1 MRVWC
6 GVWAVWGSFRE
17 SASLACFPRM
27 IELYAFCCRLCYLI
41 IPRKRTFVIVYP
53 RGVGFC
59 ASWRQRVCGFCA
71 AQRLV
76 RMPAKGSDRRPER
89 EARKGDGE
97 AFFHALLEGHDRAL
111 PKLIKRNR
119 KLLDVPSVRELMQSA
134 HDSKSAKLL
143 PRERKGSSHDH
154 IPESSPLVFALRFG
168 HTAVVR
174 ALLAAG
180 ADPNGNRPVLTR
192 TDT

>member
-1 MRVWC
+1 
-6 GVWAVWGSFRE
+6 
-17 SASLACFPRM
+17 
-27 IELYAFCCRLCYLI
+27 
-41 IPRKRTFVIVYP
+41 
-53 RGVGFC
+53 
-59 ASWRQRVCGFCA
+59 
-71 AQRLV
+71 
-76 RMPAKGSDRRPER
+76 MPAKGSDRRPDR
-89 EARKGDGE
+89 DARKGDGE

-134 HDSKSAKLL
+134 HQSKSAKLL
-143 PRERKGSSHDH
+143 PRERKGNTHDH

-180 ADPNGNRPVLTR
+180 ADPNGTRPVLTHAHIEPQR
-192 TDT
+192 ASARAYWAHMRASCAPCVPEAQGSLPRRPH

>member
-1 MRVWC
+1 
-6 GVWAVWGSFRE
+6 
-17 SASLACFPRM
+17 
-27 IELYAFCCRLCYLI
+27 
-41 IPRKRTFVIVYP
+41 
-53 RGVGFC
+53 
-59 ASWRQRVCGFCA
+59 
-71 AQRLV
+71 
-76 RMPAKGSDRRPER
+76 MPAKGSDRRPER

-180 ADPNGNRPVLTR
+180 ADPNGTRPVLTR
-192 TDT
+192 TCSAIACRRRAVFTGYTRTGLLRTVRS

>member
-1 MRVWC
+1 
-6 GVWAVWGSFRE
+6 
-17 SASLACFPRM
+17 
-27 IELYAFCCRLCYLI
+27 
-41 IPRKRTFVIVYP
+41 
-53 RGVGFC
+53 
-59 ASWRQRVCGFCA
+59 
-71 AQRLV
+71 
-76 RMPAKGSDRRPER
+76 MPAKGSDRRPDR
-89 EARKGDGE
+89 DARKGDGE

-134 HDSKSAKLL
+134 HQSKSAKLL
-143 PRERKGSSHDH
+143 PRERKGNTHDH

-180 ADPNGNRPVLTR
+180 AIA
-192 TDT
+192 

>member
-1 MRVWC
+1 MD
-6 GVWAVWGSFRE
+6 
-17 SASLACFPRM
+17 
-27 IELYAFCCRLCYLI
+27 
-41 IPRKRTFVIVYP
+41 FVGCLLP
-53 RGVGFC
+53 LPNGVGLDLAFG
-59 ASWRQRVCGFCA
+59 ANARHF
-71 AQRLV
+71 V
-76 RMPAKGSDRRPER
+76 RHALLAGMPAKGSDRRPDR
-89 EARKGDGE
+89 DARKGDGE

-134 HDSKSAKLL
+134 HQSKSAKLL
-143 PRERKGSSHDH
+143 PRERKGSTHDH

-180 ADPNGNRPVLTR
+180 ADPNGTRPVLTHAHVEPQR
-192 TDT
+192 AAARAYWAHMRASCAPCVAEAPR

>member
-1 MRVWC
+1 MVGCFAPEWRWI
-6 GVWAVWGSFRE
+6 G
-17 SASLACFPRM
+17 ACFR
-27 IELYAFCCRLCYLI
+27 
-41 IPRKRTFVIVYP
+41 
-53 RGVGFC
+53 
-59 ASWRQRVCGFCA
+59 RQREALCVT
-71 AQRLV
+71 V
-76 RMPAKGSDRRPER
+76 RHAFVAGMPAKGSDRRPER
-89 EARKGDGE
+89 DARKGDGE

-134 HDSKSAKLL
+134 HHSKSAKLL
-143 PRERKGSSHDH
+143 PRERKGSTHDH

-180 ADPNGNRPVLTR
+180 ADPNGTRPVLTR
-192 TDT
+192 ARRATESRCLVVRIGHTQGPPVRN

>member
-1 MRVWC
+1 ME
-6 GVWAVWGSFRE
+6 FRWLLFPHE
-17 SASLACFPRM
+17 WRWIGLAFGANARH
-27 IELYAFCCRLCYLI
+27 
-41 IPRKRTFVIVYP
+41 FV
-53 RGVGFC
+53 
-59 ASWRQRVCGFCA
+59 RQALLAG
-71 AQRLV
+71 
-76 RMPAKGSDRRPER
+76 MPAKGSDRRPDR
-89 EARKGDGE
+89 DARKGDGE

-134 HDSKSAKLL
+134 HQSKSAKLL
-143 PRERKGSSHDH
+143 PRERKGSTHDH

-180 ADPNGNRPVLTR
+180 ADPNGTRPVLTHAHVEPQR
-192 TDT
+192 AAARAYWAHMRASCAPCVAEAPR

>member
-1 MRVWC
+1 MRQ
-6 GVWAVWGSFRE
+6 
-17 SASLACFPRM
+17 AC
-27 IELYAFCCRLCYLI
+27 IA
-41 IPRKRTFVIVYP
+41 
-53 RGVGFC
+53 G
-59 ASWRQRVCGFCA
+59 
-71 AQRLV
+71 
-76 RMPAKGSDRRPER
+76 MPAKGSDRRPDR
-89 EARKGDGE
+89 DARKGDGE

-134 HDSKSAKLL
+134 HQSKSAKLL
-143 PRERKGSSHDH
+143 PRERKGSTHDH

-180 ADPNGNRPVLTR
+180 ADPNGTRPVLTHAHVEPQR
-192 TDT
+192 AAVRAYWAHMRASCAPCVAEAPR